1 MKKILF
7 VVLSFLTFNLFAQRT
22 VGIFQ
27 NDTSSYNG
35 YTLISPINSE
45 ETYLID
51 NCGDQ
56 VHSWK
61 NSQFKPGAS
70 VYLLPNGSL
79 IRTGKITTGEFIAGG
94 SGGKI
99 QQFDWN
105 DNLIW
110 DYTLSDSITRQHHD
124 IHVLPNGNVL
134 ALAWD
139 KRTAAQAI
147 QLGLDTNHYNG
158 DVWGEKIVEIVPSS
172 TGTGGTIVWE
182 WSLWDHIIQDWD
194 SSAANFG
201 NVGLSPEKVDL
212 NYANNNGISADY
224 FHANGID
231 YNPILDQIVIS
242 VRNYDEIWVID
253 HSTTTQQAAGST
265 GGNSNKGG
273 DIIYRWGNPEACK
286 NGTIADK
293 KLFGQH
299 NPTWI
304 PAGHRNAGDMLVFNN
319 GYNDTNQV
327 SRVHRLE
334 LPLDTAGNY
343 TRLPN
348 RSFFPDTA
356 VWTYNL
362 PVFVDFVSGAQSL
375 PNGNILIC
383 SGPDGHLYEL
393 DSLDQQVWKY
403 VNPTGPNGMII
414 SQGSPAASNTLFRA
428 YRYGTSYPA
437 FSNRNL
443 SPRSPIETNPIASN
457 CTVSTSLNDHAN
469 FLDNNVTII
478 QNPII
483 NELKIESNT
492 YKDLNIDV
500 YNLTGKLIFSTQSK
514 EHQIFINTSGWSS
527 DLYLIIFNDGNS
539 ISTRKVLK
547 L

>member
-7 VVLSFLTFNLFAQRT
+7 VILSFLTISSFGQRT

-27 NDTSSYNG
+27 NDTSSFNG
-35 YTLISPINSE
+35 YTLIAPINSV

-51 NCGDQ
+51 NCGEQ
-56 VHSWK
+56 VHLWR
-61 NSQFKPGAS
+61 NSQFNPGAS

-79 IRTGKITTGEFIAGG
+79 VRTGKITTGEFIAGG

-147 QLGLDTNHYNG
+147 QLGLDTNHYND
-158 DVWGEKIVEIVPSS
+158 DVWGEKIVEIVPNS

-182 WSLWDHIIQDWD
+182 WSLWDHIIQDWN
-194 SSAANFG
+194 SNAANFG
-201 NVGLSPEKVDL
+201 NVSQNPQKIDL
-212 NYANNNGISADY
+212 NFANNNGISADY

-253 HSTTTQQAAGST
+253 HSTTIQQAAGSA
-265 GGNSNKGG
+265 GGNSNMGG
-273 DIIYRWGNPEACK
+273 DILYRWGNPEAYK

-304 PAGHRNAGDMLVFNN
+304 PAGHRNEGDMLVFNN
-319 GYNDTNQV
+319 GYNDTNQI

-334 LPLDTAGNY
+334 LPVDSAGNY
-343 TRLPN
+343 SRLPN
-348 RSFFPDTA
+348 SPFFPDTA
-356 VWTYNL
+356 VWTYSL
-362 PVFVDFVSGAQSL
+362 PVFVDFVSGLQSL

-403 VNPTGPNGMII
+403 VNPTGPNGAII
-414 SQGSPAASNTLFRA
+414 IQGAPAASNTLFRA
-428 YRYGTSYPA
+428 YKYGTNYSA
-437 FSNRNL
+437 FTNRNL
-443 SPRSPIETNPIASN
+443 LPRGPIETNPIASN
-457 CTVSTSLNDHAN
+457 CTVSTSINNNTN

-483 NELKIESNT
+483 NELRIEST
-492 YKDLNIDV
+492 AYKNLNIDV
-500 YNLTGKLIFSTQSK
+500 YNLTGRLIYSTQSN
-514 EHQIFINTSGWSS
+514 EQQIFINTSSWSS
-527 DLYLIIFNDGNS
+527 ELYLIIFNDGNS
-539 ISTRKVLK
+539 ISTKKVLK